1 MKILIVGGAGY
12 IGGAL
17 TDILKDTN
25 HKILIYDLLLYEEY
39 YLSFSRERFE
49 TVSIPTWYI

>member
-17 TDILKDTN
+17 TDILKGTN
-25 HKILIYDLLLYEEY
+25 HEIMVYDFLLYEEMY
-39 YLSFSRERFE
+39 RK
-49 TVSIPTWYI
+49 

>member
-17 TDILKDTN
+17 TDVLKGTS
-25 HKILIYDLLLYEEY
+25 HKILIYDLLL
-39 YLSFSRERFE
+39 
-49 TVSIPTWYI
+49 